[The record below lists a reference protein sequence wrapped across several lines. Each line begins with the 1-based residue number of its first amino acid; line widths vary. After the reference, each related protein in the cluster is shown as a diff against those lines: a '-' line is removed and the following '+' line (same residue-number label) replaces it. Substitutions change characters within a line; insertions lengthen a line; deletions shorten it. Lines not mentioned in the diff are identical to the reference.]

1 MFGFFFFSLAK
12 DRTMLCKFVLT
23 VYGITGVFGVLNS
36 FQSKALKL
44 QQEVTEPLGN
54 FPHGFDCKFRCEIEI
69 AKAGET
75 QDMKGL

>member
-12 DRTMLCKFVLT
+12 DRTILSKFVLT
-23 VYGITGVFGVLNS
+23 VYGITGVLNS

-44 QQEVTEPLGN
+44 QQEITEPLGN
-54 FPHGFDCKFRCEIEI
+54 FPRGFDCKFRCEIEI
-69 AKAGET
+69 TIAGET